1 MLKLNENETVIVS
14 RGRWV
19 GHWGIVTHV
28 GFDGCSQHG
37 HCKDYVKVRFTGGLM
52 DGRKARFKRAELMTE
67 KEHERFQEELMG
79 SAVALFKQGQ
89 R

>member
-1 MLKLNENETVIVS
+1 MLKLYENETVIVS

-28 GFDGCSQHG
+28 GFDGCSEHDN
-37 HCKDYVKVRFTGGLM
+37 CKDYIKLRFTGGLM
-52 DGRKARFKRAELMTE
+52 DGRKSGFKRTELMTE
-67 KEHERFQEELMG
+67 KEHEIFQEQLME
-79 SAVALFKQGQ
+79 SAAALFQDGQ